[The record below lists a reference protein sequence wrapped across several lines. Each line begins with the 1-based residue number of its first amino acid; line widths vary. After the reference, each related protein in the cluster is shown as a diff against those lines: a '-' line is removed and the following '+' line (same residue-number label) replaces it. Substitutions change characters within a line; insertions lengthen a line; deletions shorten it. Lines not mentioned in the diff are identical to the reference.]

1 MLLPARWTKP
11 LTPDFVTDADKLL
24 DIVKLA
30 YRDADNPEGLKLDEW
45 QEWLI
50 RHVLERY
57 PLDWPDQTLA
67 GTLRFRSCIISV
79 PRQSGKSLIASILG
93 GIWGLTM
100 RTGQVLGVASSSDQA
115 RIIYDRVLHT
125 IMANPE
131 LKEMFKKTTERR
143 GIVSAD
149 GLSRY
154 DVKPAKESSLQGI
167 KVDTILFD
175 EVHLARKGM
184 WNAMVQGTAASQQI
198 YPNANGTRDGA
209 IIIGITTAG
218 DSTSETLIDLY
229 KQGERSTNGDPALE
243 RFGFFCWEA
252 PEGSAVDAEAIL
264 ASNPAVECGRIPLD
278 RILGDLATIPEHEAR
293 RYRLNQ
299 FISGASESWLPTP
312 VFYANMGNGIEDIT
326 GCVISL
332 DVTTK
337 LDHATISAA
346 KKVDG
351 IIQTELVASLRNPSE
366 TRLFELLV
374 DVYRRTKAT
383 AIVLDGSRMPNLQ
396 KRLKDGKY
404 PMWQLWSKEVAAA
417 CSTTFSLFTQNMV
430 SWNQTDQL
438 LIAQMPRGVARYVG
452 ENWYLSRRDSLGE
465 IDAVIAMTLG
475 VYVASLDRPSSIGV
489 F

>member
-1 MLLPARWTKP
+1 MLFPARWTKP
-11 LTPDFVTDADKLL
+11 LSEDFESDADRLL
-24 DIVKLA
+24 QVVDLA
-30 YRDADNPEGLKLDEW
+30 YRDMDNPDGVRLDEW
-45 QEWLI
+45 QRWLLRAI
-50 RHVLERY
+50 LERY
-57 PLDWPDQTLA
+57 PSDHPDPLLA
-67 GTLRFRSCIISV
+67 GRLRYRAVVCSI
-79 PRQSGKSLIASILG
+79 PRQSGKSLIGSILG
-93 GIWGLTM
+93 LW
-100 RTGQVLGVASSSDQA
+100 GVAMRNGQTLSLASNVEQA
-115 RIIYDRVLHT
+115 MVIYSRVLAT
-125 IMANPE
+125 IMGNEE
-131 LKEMFKKTTERR
+131 LKSMFRKTTERR

-154 DVKPAKESSLQGI
+154 DVRPAKESALQGLR
-167 KVDTILFD
+167 VDTVLAD
-175 EVHLARKGM
+175 ELHIWKKGM
-184 WNAMVQGTAASQQI
+184 WTAVVQGTAAS
-198 YPNANGTRDGA
+198 PDG

-229 KQGERSTNGDPALE
+229 KQGERSANGDPALE

-264 ASNPAVECGRIPLD
+264 ASNPAVECGRLPLD
-278 RILGDLATIPEHEAR
+278 RILTDLATIPEHEAR

-299 FISGASESWLPTP
+299 FISGSSESWLPTP

-366 TRLFELLV
+366 NRLFELLV

-417 CSTTFSLFTQNMV
+417 CSTTFSLFSQNMV

-465 IDAVIAMTLG
+465 IDAVISMVLG
-475 VYVASLDRPSSIGV
+475 VYVASLDRPNGIGV
-489 F
+489 Y

>member
-1 MLLPARWTKP
+1 MLFPARWTKP
-11 LTPDFVTDADKLL
+11 LSEDFESDADRLL
-24 DIVKLA
+24 QVVDLA
-30 YRDADNPEGLKLDEW
+30 YRDMDNPDGVRLDEW
-45 QEWLI
+45 QRWLLRAI
-50 RHVLERY
+50 LERY
-57 PLDWPDQTLA
+57 PADHPDPLLA
-67 GTLRFRSCIISV
+67 GRLRYRAVVCSI
-79 PRQSGKSLIASILG
+79 PRQSGKSLIGSILG
-93 GIWGLTM
+93 LW
-100 RTGQVLGVASSSDQA
+100 GVAMRNGQTLSLASNVEQA
-115 RIIYDRVLHT
+115 MVIYSRVLAT
-125 IMANPE
+125 IMGNEE
-131 LKEMFKKTTERR
+131 LKSMFRKTTERR

-154 DVKPAKESSLQGI
+154 DVRPAKESALQGLR
-167 KVDTILFD
+167 VDTVLAD
-175 EVHLARKGM
+175 ELHIWKKGM
-184 WNAMVQGTAASQQI
+184 WTAVVQGTAAS
-198 YPNANGTRDGA
+198 PDG

-229 KQGERSTNGDPALE
+229 KQGERSANGDPALE

-264 ASNPAVECGRIPLD
+264 ASNPAVECGRLPLD
-278 RILGDLATIPEHEAR
+278 RILTDLATIPEHEAR

-299 FISGASESWLPTP
+299 FISGSSESWLPTP

-351 IIQTELVASLRNPSE
+351 IVQTELVASLRNPSE
-366 TRLFELLV
+366 NRLFELLV

-417 CSTTFSLFTQNMV
+417 CSTTFSLFSQNMV

-465 IDAVIAMTLG
+465 IDAVISMVLG
-475 VYVASLDRPSSIGV
+475 VYVASLDRPNGIGV
-489 F
+489 Y